1 MQRLQQLFLPFVFFA
16 ALLMTGLTVA
26 GTDNDN
32 LLMVRTERPFEIAME
47 KIQGLISE
55 YGYTVAHTQRCD
67 GGLNDFG
74 YDTDFYRVIFFGKYE
89 EVNKLSELHPEMI
102 PFLPLK
108 FLVFAENDETVIVSL
123 NPDTL
128 AGYFESPDLKNQ
140 LQRWHNDIREM
151 FSEMHN

>member
-1 MQRLQQLFLPFVFFA
+1 MKILQKLVFVIFLLGYVSFVNA
-16 ALLMTGLTVA
+16 T
-26 GTDNDN
+26 DN
-32 LLMVRTERPFEIAME
+32 LLMVRTERPFEVAME
-47 KIQGLISE
+47 KIKGLIEE

-74 YDTDFYRVIFFGKYE
+74 YETDYYRVIFFGKYE
-89 EVNKLSELHPEMI
+89 EVHALGGQYPEII

-123 NPDTL
+123 NPHIL
-128 AGYFESPDLKNQ
+128 ADYFENSDLKNQ
-140 LQRWHNDIREM
+140 LKRWRNDINEM